1 MLALVCKRDAFNIHP
16 CKCFLQGSL
25 TEGLKSSDFRL
36 FFDKSS
42 QRLDCR
48 QDIDDF
54 GRGGDV
60 GGSKSWPTFVL
71 GFFKVSTLTAG
82 CY

>member
-16 CKCFLQGSL
+16 CKCLLQGSL

-36 FFDKSS
+36 FFDQSS

-54 GRGGDV
+54 GRGGE
-60 GGSKSWPTFVL
+60 G
-71 GFFKVSTLTAG
+71 TLEGQNLALLL
-82 CY
+82 CWASSR